1 MSTKACLI
9 ATDGLGGLTSGSVK
23 VSSNG
28 PIAGFVRFNDP
39 KLGVTGVGSSEPLS
53 RFLAPV
59 RGRAG
64 RIYSGIAIRNIENSP
79 VTVSLSLKDHN
90 GTTIPNG
97 TMTIS
102 NLDGLGH
109 IAAFIY
115 QLFPDAALDDFHGSL
130 VAEVSG
136 GRVAATVLDL
146 GTTAGQFTTLPVV
159 PLR

>member
-1 MSTKACLI
+1 MVLI
-9 ATDGLGGLTSGSVK
+9 ATDGVGGLTSGSVQ

-28 PIAGFVRFNDP
+28 PVAGFIRFNDP

-53 RFLAPV
+53 RFIAPV
-59 RGRAG
+59 RGKAG
-64 RIYSGIAIRNIENSP
+64 SIYSGIAIRNIESSP
-79 VTVSLSLKDHN
+79 VTVSMSLKDLN

-97 TMTIS
+97 TAIS
-102 NLDGLGH
+102 SLEGLGH
-109 IAAFIY
+109 TAAFIY
-115 QLFPDAALDDFHGSL
+115 QLFPNAALDDFRGSL

-136 GRVAATVLDL
+136 GRVAATALDL